1 MEGLD
6 LLTKGLL
13 FEDVKQFNKKINLD
27 ELPKLNITN
36 TNINTNTSTS
46 TSTNPS
52 TKSNNKDVYRILDF
66 LNIEIFEN
74 YNDWL

>member
-27 ELPKLNITN
+27 ELPELNINFTVIYYY
-36 TNINTNTSTS
+36 INNQ
-46 TSTNPS
+46 
-52 TKSNNKDVYRILDF
+52 KNNLIK
-66 LNIEIFEN
+66 
-74 YNDWL
+74 